1 MRPRPVG
8 YRPTLSVTWGLRVLL
23 VLLVL
28 LVVLACGVLG
38 CGKYGPPVR
47 VYERQ
52 APATAQ
58 SADADE
64 ADDESESRPD
74 QP

>member
-1 MRPRPVG
+1 MMRLRPVAN
-8 YRPTLSVTWGLRVLL
+8 SL
-23 VLLVL
+23 VLLIVFG
-28 LVVLACGVLG
+28 CGALG